1 MLTARLSVYKMF
13 VFLEVV
19 AHRQLRYVVGEYL
32 APPVEQVDIL
42 VRVSI
47 LFIYT
52 LGHDMVA
59 NKVAGKF
66 HHRLV
71 VVGGY
76 VVNLSLL
83 DVVVHLFGVT
93 MCLVALD
100 ERHLTGEHIDVNAE
114 MMRREA
120 SPEHLLFEWVY
131 ECYHTSLF
139 SSFTGTQYA
148 EEPKISKP
156 SSSLMSIHSS
166 LPINCCEA
174 GHSTAR

>member
-13 VFLEVV
+13 VCLEVV

-47 LFIYT
+47 LLIYT

-59 NKVAGKF
+59 NKIAGKF

-83 DVVVHLFGVT
+83 DVVVHLFGVALCFIT
-93 MCLVALD
+93 LD
-100 ERHLTGEHIDVNAE
+100 E
-114 MMRREA
+114 
-120 SPEHLLFEWVY
+120 
-131 ECYHTSLF
+131 
-139 SSFTGTQYA
+139 
-148 EEPKISKP
+148 
-156 SSSLMSIHSS
+156 
-166 LPINCCEA
+166 
-174 GHSTAR
+174 